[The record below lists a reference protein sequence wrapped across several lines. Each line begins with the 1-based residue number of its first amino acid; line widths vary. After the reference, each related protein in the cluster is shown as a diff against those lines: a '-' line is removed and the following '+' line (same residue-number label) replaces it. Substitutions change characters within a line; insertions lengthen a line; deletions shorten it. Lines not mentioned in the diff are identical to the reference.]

1 MSVLIS
7 VVIGYF
13 LGCLSPS
20 SFLAKKKN
28 IDLRHE
34 GTGNLGATN
43 TTIVLGKKAG
53 VFVMIFDIAKAYVA
67 ALIAK
72 WLFPRQYYAGLLASC
87 ATVFGHVFPCH
98 MKFKGGKGL
107 ASFGGMVLSF
117 DPVVFLILLV
127 IGLVAMFL
135 VNYGVALPLSAAL
148 LLPVIAGLRTM
159 DVTVFA
165 ITAITSALIIAVH
178 WSNIGKAMRHE
189 HETVRGFLKTKLF
202 PKKS

>member
-1 MSVLIS
+1 MSNLIS
-7 VVIGYF
+7 IVIGYL

-20 SFLAKKKN
+20 SFLARKN
-28 IDLRHE
+28 NVDLRTK

-87 ATVFGHVFPCH
+87 ATVFGHIFPCH

-107 ASFGGMVLSF
+107 AAFAGMVLAH
-117 DPVVFLILLV
+117 DPVIFLILLV

-135 VNYGVALPLSAAL
+135 VNHGVALPLTAAVL
-148 LLPVIAGLRTM
+148 FPVIAGVRST

-165 ITAITSALIIAVH
+165 ITTVTSALIIAVH

-189 HETVRGFLKTKLF
+189 HETVRDFLKSKLF
-202 PKKS
+202 PKKR